1 MSQPHDKAPLYLLD
15 VYAFVYR
22 AYFAFIRKPLRNS
35 RGENVS
41 AVYGFF
47 RFLFSLFE
55 QRKPALFA
63 AVLDSRGP
71 TFRHQQFEAYKATRQ
86 KTPDDLLAQFPKVEA
101 LLEALSVPA
110 LRCEGYEADDV
121 IATLARK
128 CEREGRACFIV
139 SGDKDLLQ
147 LVGNGTRALR
157 PAEGFG
163 FREIDAEGVFTEWGV
178 TPAQIRDYLSL
189 VGDVS
194 DNVPGVK
201 GIGDKTAQKLLAQF
215 GSLDAIYEH
224 LEEIEPESLR
234 RKLEAGKQDAF
245 VSRELVTLCES
256 VPECMVEPD
265 ALVARL
271 DHTRAAPLF
280 LADDMK
286 SLVPEAVTVSRYLS
300 TVSAAGTAAPA
311 AQAAMG
317 TELEQA
323 QPFAPSLSPSLET
336 SRPSEPASVR
346 LEAAGSRSSVPAH
359 YEAVLD
365 AATLTRVI
373 DRCLAAGV
381 CALDTETTSLDPL
394 HADLVGFSLCCEE
407 GIAWYVPLI
416 NPEGQSVGIEA
427 ARHALARLAGMETD
441 YQAWAGS
448 AAAPSKEVQTTAAA
462 PAATG
467 TELVLVGHNIKFD
480 LHVLA
485 RLGIRVRRPLF
496 DTMIAAWVL
505 DAEALS
511 FSLSTL
517 ASRHLG
523 LEGLAFDEVVPKGST
538 FADVALSPATQY
550 ACEDADFTY
559 RLYRHFREALES
571 EGLSK
576 VFYEIEMPLI
586 PILAEMEEHGIR
598 VDAGKLRAY
607 GAELE
612 IEMGRIEQEIYKLVG
627 HPFNIAS
634 PKQLAEVLFGE
645 RKLPIQKRTRTGIST
660 DVSVLEELAPLD
672 PVPELI
678 LRYRMLAKLKSTYVE
693 PLAQLAER
701 WGRIHTTY
709 LQTGAATG
717 RLSSRDPN
725 LQNIPIREE
734 EGRRIRDAFI
744 AEPGHVLISADY
756 SQIELAVLAHLSR
769 DPNLLAA
776 FREGVDIHRRTASF
790 IFGIPESEVDA
801 SQRRIAKTINFG
813 VIYGMSAFRLAR
825 DLGIPNGRAK
835 AFIDAYFATYA
846 GIANFIR
853 KTIEEAETT
862 EHVTTLFGRRR
873 RILAITSRNKTEQQ
887 GAQRV
892 AVNTPIQGTAADI
905 VKIAM
910 IRVQKALQH
919 AIPEV
924 KMLLQVH
931 DELIFEAPVQL
942 AESAMALI
950 RHEMEH
956 AVQLDIP
963 LRVSIESAP
972 SWGAMHV

>member
-1 MSQPHDKAPLYLLD
+1 MSQPHENAPLYLLD

-22 AYFAFIRKPLRNS
+22 AYFAFIRKPLRNA

-163 FREIDAEGVFTEWGV
+163 FREIDAKGVFDEWGV

-215 GSLDAIYEH
+215 GSLDALYER
-224 LEEIEPESLR
+224 LDEVEPESLR
-234 RKLEAGKQDAF
+234 RKLEAGKEDAF
-245 VSRELVTLCES
+245 VSRELVMLCEN
-256 VPECMVEPD
+256 VPECLVEPA

-286 SLVPEAVTVSRYLS
+286 SLVPEAVTVSRSLS
-300 TVSAAGTAAPA
+300 SVFAADTGAAGP
-311 AQAAMG
+311 QATTG

-323 QPFAPSLSPSLET
+323 QPAAPSLSPSLATTLPAEA
-336 SRPSEPASVR
+336 PSDR
-346 LEAAGSRSSVPAH
+346 LAAAPGLRSSVPVH

-427 ARHALARLAGMETD
+427 ARHALARLTGMGTED
-441 YQAWAGS
+441 QVSKDSAMAHSSAEQA
-448 AAAPSKEVQTTAAA
+448 TATA

-485 RLGIRVRRPLF
+485 RLGIRVRRP
-496 DTMIAAWVL
+496 
-505 DAEALS
+505 
-511 FSLSTL
+511 
-517 ASRHLG
+517 
-523 LEGLAFDEVVPKGST
+523 
-538 FADVALSPATQY
+538 
-550 ACEDADFTY
+550 
-559 RLYRHFREALES
+559 
-571 EGLSK
+571 
-576 VFYEIEMPLI
+576 
-586 PILAEMEEHGIR
+586 
-598 VDAGKLRAY
+598 
-607 GAELE
+607 
-612 IEMGRIEQEIYKLVG
+612 
-627 HPFNIAS
+627 
-634 PKQLAEVLFGE
+634 
-645 RKLPIQKRTRTGIST
+645 
-660 DVSVLEELAPLD
+660 
-672 PVPELI
+672 
-678 LRYRMLAKLKSTYVE
+678 
-693 PLAQLAER
+693 
-701 WGRIHTTY
+701 
-709 LQTGAATG
+709 
-717 RLSSRDPN
+717 
-725 LQNIPIREE
+725 
-734 EGRRIRDAFI
+734 
-744 AEPGHVLISADY
+744 
-756 SQIELAVLAHLSR
+756 
-769 DPNLLAA
+769 
-776 FREGVDIHRRTASF
+776 
-790 IFGIPESEVDA
+790 
-801 SQRRIAKTINFG
+801 
-813 VIYGMSAFRLAR
+813 
-825 DLGIPNGRAK
+825 
-835 AFIDAYFATYA
+835 
-846 GIANFIR
+846 
-853 KTIEEAETT
+853 
-862 EHVTTLFGRRR
+862 
-873 RILAITSRNKTEQQ
+873 
-887 GAQRV
+887 
-892 AVNTPIQGTAADI
+892 
-905 VKIAM
+905 
-910 IRVQKALQH
+910 
-919 AIPEV
+919 
-924 KMLLQVH
+924 
-931 DELIFEAPVQL
+931 
-942 AESAMALI
+942 
-950 RHEMEH
+950 
-956 AVQLDIP
+956 
-963 LRVSIESAP
+963 
-972 SWGAMHV
+972 

>member
-256 VPECMVEPD
+256 VPECIVEPD

-311 AQAAMG
+311 
-317 TELEQA
+317 
-323 QPFAPSLSPSLET
+323 
-336 SRPSEPASVR
+336 
-346 LEAAGSRSSVPAH
+346 
-359 YEAVLD
+359 
-365 AATLTRVI
+365 
-373 DRCLAAGV
+373 
-381 CALDTETTSLDPL
+381 
-394 HADLVGFSLCCEE
+394 
-407 GIAWYVPLI
+407 
-416 NPEGQSVGIEA
+416 
-427 ARHALARLAGMETD
+427 
-441 YQAWAGS
+441 
-448 AAAPSKEVQTTAAA
+448 
-462 PAATG
+462 
-467 TELVLVGHNIKFD
+467 
-480 LHVLA
+480 
-485 RLGIRVRRPLF
+485 
-496 DTMIAAWVL
+496 
-505 DAEALS
+505 
-511 FSLSTL
+511 
-517 ASRHLG
+517 
-523 LEGLAFDEVVPKGST
+523 
-538 FADVALSPATQY
+538 
-550 ACEDADFTY
+550 
-559 RLYRHFREALES
+559 
-571 EGLSK
+571 
-576 VFYEIEMPLI
+576 
-586 PILAEMEEHGIR
+586 
-598 VDAGKLRAY
+598 
-607 GAELE
+607 
-612 IEMGRIEQEIYKLVG
+612 
-627 HPFNIAS
+627 
-634 PKQLAEVLFGE
+634 
-645 RKLPIQKRTRTGIST
+645 
-660 DVSVLEELAPLD
+660 
-672 PVPELI
+672 
-678 LRYRMLAKLKSTYVE
+678 
-693 PLAQLAER
+693 
-701 WGRIHTTY
+701 
-709 LQTGAATG
+709 
-717 RLSSRDPN
+717 
-725 LQNIPIREE
+725 
-734 EGRRIRDAFI
+734 
-744 AEPGHVLISADY
+744 
-756 SQIELAVLAHLSR
+756 
-769 DPNLLAA
+769 
-776 FREGVDIHRRTASF
+776 
-790 IFGIPESEVDA
+790 
-801 SQRRIAKTINFG
+801 
-813 VIYGMSAFRLAR
+813 
-825 DLGIPNGRAK
+825 
-835 AFIDAYFATYA
+835 
-846 GIANFIR
+846 
-853 KTIEEAETT
+853 
-862 EHVTTLFGRRR
+862 
-873 RILAITSRNKTEQQ
+873 
-887 GAQRV
+887 
-892 AVNTPIQGTAADI
+892 
-905 VKIAM
+905 
-910 IRVQKALQH
+910 
-919 AIPEV
+919 
-924 KMLLQVH
+924 
-931 DELIFEAPVQL
+931 
-942 AESAMALI
+942 
-950 RHEMEH
+950 
-956 AVQLDIP
+956 
-963 LRVSIESAP
+963 
-972 SWGAMHV
+972 